1 MNSNVSLPVEVPL
14 SQGAF
19 AKVDQ
24 ADLPLV
30 ARHRWHL
37 ARCGQQRYAATN
49 VPKDGGGYRRLYMHR
64 LLAGVDGL
72 LVDHFNR
79 DGLDNTRANLRPC
92 DYTQNNLNRQS
103 SRDLPK
109 GVYAQGSGYVVK
121 AKVRK
126 KTHYLGFF
134 ADRVQAE
141 AAASQ
146 LFSVYGEDARFVPGT
161 QGGQHDPA

>member
-1 MNSNVSLPVEVPL
+1 MNSNDSLPVEVPL
-14 SQGAF
+14 SQGTF
-19 AKVDQ
+19 AKVDR

-30 ARHRWHL
+30 AQHRWHMV
-37 ARCGQQRYAATN
+37 RCGQQRYAATN
-49 VPKDGGGYRRLYMHR
+49 VPKDGGGYKRLYMHR

-103 SRDLPK
+103 VRDLAK

-126 KTHYLGFF
+126 QMHYLGFF
-134 ADRVQAE
+134 ADLAQAE
-141 AAASQ
+141 AAAST
-146 LFSVYGEDARFVPGT
+146 LFAVYGNDARFIAGT
-161 QGGQHDPA
+161 QGAQHVSA